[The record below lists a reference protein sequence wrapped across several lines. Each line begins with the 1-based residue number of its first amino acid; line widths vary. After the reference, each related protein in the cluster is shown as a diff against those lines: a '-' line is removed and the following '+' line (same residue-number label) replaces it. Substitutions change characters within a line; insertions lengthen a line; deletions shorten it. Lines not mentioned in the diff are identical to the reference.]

1 MTVTLE
7 YSQTKAVDEGPLYK
21 VTTIVEYVHD
31 VQDAIFV
38 HRTETEVFEYVATVW
53 DMDNLPNTREKALED
68 GVHFYRSKVAIKSY
82 ASIETAEEFALYTRA
97 RIGNLIS
104 AYSTASGEYPG
115 TARYIV
121 TE

>member
-31 VQDAIFV
+31 IQEAIFV
-38 HRTETEVFEYVATVW
+38 HRTETDVFEYVATVW
-53 DMDNLPNTREKALED
+53 DMDNLPETRAEAVEE
-68 GVHFYRSKVAIKSY
+68 GIYFYRSKVAVKSY
-82 ASIETAEEFALYTRA
+82 ASIETADEFALYTRG
-97 RIGNLIS
+97 RINTLVNE
-104 AYSTASGEYPG
+104 YSTASGAYPG
-115 TARYIV
+115 TARYVI